1 MRHGLAAAGD
11 NHLLPRLYLVQ
22 KLAEACFG
30 LSQID
35 RDHGNLRW
43 S

>member
-22 KLAEACFG
+22 KLAEAG
-30 LSQID
+30 LSLSQTD
-35 RDHGNLRW
+35 RDHDNLMW